1 MLLKLQQKNQGV
13 CGNKM
18 KNEKIV
24 TINGQKFDGVSGLP
38 IGKPALNGPAI
49 AHTIANASDIH
60 SITQKS
66 KTLYRSATQKP
77 ASHTAPMLRKV
88 GRSMDIARNKNVAHF
103 APLKIAQP
111 ETQIASRLATKQQ
124 PDIGP
129 SRHPLAAKVDNMR
142 MVQQQKPVA
151 AKPSKIIKEEAIAEA
166 FNKLAEHQTIENKK
180 TKHRSKQLNTFLL
193 IVSVV
198 LLVAIGYFIYLNI
211 PILSVR
217 VAGAQ
222 AGISATFPEYHPDG
236 FSLNGPVS
244 YSDGEV
250 TISFKSN
257 SNNSKFVIKQI
268 RSSWDSSA
276 VKNQVSKDSNGAVV
290 NTTTERGLTLY
301 TYDGNAAWVNGGI
314 LYSISGDA
322 HLSVDQIRRIAT
334 SL

>member
-1 MLLKLQQKNQGV
+1 
-13 CGNKM
+13 M
-18 KNEKIV
+18 KNDKIV

-38 IGKPALNGPAI
+38 IGKPALNRPTTAHKI
-49 AHTIANASDIH
+49 ADASSIH
-60 SITQKS
+60 SMTQKS
-66 KTLYRSATQKP
+66 KTLYRRAIAKP
-77 ASHTAPMLRKV
+77 ANLSKPLVRKI
-88 GRSMDIARNKNVAHF
+88 GRSMDIARSNNVSHF
-103 APLKIAQP
+103 APRQVEKLASGVALKPIA
-111 ETQIASRLATKQQ
+111 KQL

-129 SRHPLAAKVDNMR
+129 TRHPLAAKADNMR
-142 MVQQQKPVA
+142 MATQSQQSKLVISKPA
-151 AKPSKIIKEEAIAEA
+151 QTIKEEAIAEA
-166 FNKLAEHQTIENKK
+166 FKKLSENQSVEKK
-180 TKHRSKQLNTFLL
+180 TFKRRSKQLNILL
-193 IVSVV
+193 ILVSAV
-198 LLVAIGYFIYLNI
+198 LLIAIGYFVYLNI

-244 YSDGEV
+244 YSDGQV
-250 TISFKSN
+250 TIAFKSN
-257 SNNSKFVIKQI
+257 SNNSKFIIKQI

-276 VKNQVSKDSNGAVV
+276 VKNQVDKDSDGAVV

-301 TYDGNAAWVNGGI
+301 TYNGNAAWVNGGI